1 MFYQRN
7 KKEGREAGRRLTAPR
22 HRYGLLAL
30 RLPTIVAPLFAI
42 LVEIPPVFPKV
53 LFVFTDVLIVFP
65 EFLAVLGQLGL
76 AGAFPA
82 VFSQLTAVLPAL
94 APIFPQ
100 VLFVLPDALPVL
112 ADVLCVLTHVSLGC
126 GRSRASRGRSPARGG
141 RCLLGLADT
150 AAA

>member
-7 KKEGREAGRRLTAPR
+7 KKEGREAGRRLTAPPQ
-22 HRYGLLAL
+22 RYGLFAL

-65 EFLAVLGQLGL
+65 EFLAILGQLGL

-82 VFSQLTAVLPAL
+82 VFSQLTAILPAL

-100 VLFVLPDALPVL
+100 VLFVLPDVL
-112 ADVLCVLTHVSLGC
+112 RVLTHVSLSS
-126 GRSRASRGRSPARGG
+126 GRSRAGRGRSRARRG

-150 AAA
+150 V

>member
-1 MFYQRN
+1 MFSRRT
-7 KKEGREAGRRLTAPR
+7 KLEGSGAGQLLPVPP
-22 HRYGLLAL
+22 HRYGLFAL

-82 VFSQLTAVLPAL
+82 VFSQFTAVLPAL

-112 ADVLCVLTHVSLGC
+112 ADVLCVLTHVSLRSEERRVGKEC
-126 GRSRASRGRSPARGG
+126 RSRWSP
-141 RCLLGLADT
+141 DH
-150 AAA
+150 